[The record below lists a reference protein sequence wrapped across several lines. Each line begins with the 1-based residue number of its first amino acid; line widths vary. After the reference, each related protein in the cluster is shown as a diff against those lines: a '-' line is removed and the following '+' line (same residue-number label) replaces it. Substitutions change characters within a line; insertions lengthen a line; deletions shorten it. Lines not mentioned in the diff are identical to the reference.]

1 MDKRFLNNFAFG
13 RLRTSSEDF
22 GLFRKTSDFF
32 GNLRKW
38 SCRLQKSQQSQD
50 KNLTLISQKKLA
62 GISLLYDNYDQC
74 LTHDFALPVTSRFLA
89 INLRTFSGDRQANSE
104 RISVSTVAN
113 PCLAPFLVDAKPF
126 TRRFTLY
133 FNSSQQEMSS
143 SLSSSSLLSSVFW

>member
-1 MDKRFLNNFAFG
+1 MYKNTVHRIKKQNVFQMNLLLPVCYPYKTFFLF
-13 RLRTSSEDF
+13 
-22 GLFRKTSDFF
+22 
-32 GNLRKW
+32 
-38 SCRLQKSQQSQD
+38 
-50 KNLTLISQKKLA
+50 I
-62 GISLLYDNYDQC
+62 YMYDQC

-104 RISVSTVAN
+104 RISVNTVAN

-143 SLSSSSLLSSVFW
+143 SFSSSSLLSPVF